1 MSTESETPEGIEAKT
16 SETKPSDVAKSNVAK
31 PDASD
36 VRFSRRN
43 LLLATSVAAAAPAV
57 GVGTALS
64 VKPARA
70 QQERFDYGSE
80 REAKSA
86 ARAMALE
93 SLLIEKGIIT
103 DKTVDNVLSFFET
116 QMGPFNGAK
125 IVVRAW
131 LDPAFKKRLVD
142 DTPAAIAELDL
153 PKGMTGAEGEH
164 MRAVANEP
172 GVHNLIIC
180 TLCSCY
186 PWPVLG
192 LPPYWYKDP
201 TFRARAAR
209 EPREVLKGFG
219 LDIAPSVKI
228 KTWDSS
234 AQIRW
239 FVVPERPA
247 GTEGLSEA
255 QLAALITP
263 EAMMGVAVAKAA

>member
-1 MSTESETPEGIEAKT
+1 LSAHPPGTEAPTQAAK
-16 SETKPSDVAKSNVAK
+16 SETK
-31 PDASD
+31 DAALG
-36 VRFSRRN
+36 RRG
-43 LLLATSVAAAAPAV
+43 LLLAGSAAPVLGAVVGAGLAAATAAEAEPAPFV
-57 GVGTALS
+57 F
-64 VKPARA
+64 PP
-70 QQERFDYGSE
+70 D
-80 REAKSA
+80 REAQSA

-103 DKTVDNVLSFFET
+103 NNTVNDVLAFFET

-125 IVVRAW
+125 IVVKAW
-131 LDPAFKKRLVD
+131 SDPAFKQLLVA
-142 DTPAAIAELDL
+142 DTPAAIAKLDL

-164 MRAVANEP
+164 MRAVANSP
-172 GVHNLIIC
+172 QVHNLVIC

-209 EPREVLKGFG
+209 EPRAVLKEMG
-219 LDIAPSVKI
+219 LEIPASMTI

-247 GTEGLSEA
+247 GTEGMSEID
-255 QLAALITP
+255 LMKLITP
-263 EAMMGVAVAKAA
+263 EGMMGVSRI